1 MDRRARCRDSRF
13 PVRALRRRM
22 CGNRCSG
29 LTTSRRDAI
38 LPSLYAQP
46 HFLYGEFVART
57 LPVQWAD
64 IGVVLGARRHGETSA
79 VVELMTREHG
89 RHLGLVRGGS
99 GARHKPVLQVGNLV
113 SAMWRARP
121 VEQLGYYVIGGARF
135 PAAYLFSLSAAPFC
149 LQHSF

>member
-13 PVRALRRRM
+13 PVRALRRRR
-22 CGNRCSG
+22 CGHCRSG
-29 LTTSRRDAI
+29 LTTSLRDAI
-38 LPSLYAQP
+38 LPSLYTHP
-46 HFLYGEFVART
+46 HLLYGEFVART

-113 SAMWRARP
+113 SATWRARLD
-121 VEQLGYYVIGGARF
+121 EHLRYYALAGLDL
-135 PAAYLFSLSAAPFC
+135 PAPSDL
-149 LQHSF
+149 